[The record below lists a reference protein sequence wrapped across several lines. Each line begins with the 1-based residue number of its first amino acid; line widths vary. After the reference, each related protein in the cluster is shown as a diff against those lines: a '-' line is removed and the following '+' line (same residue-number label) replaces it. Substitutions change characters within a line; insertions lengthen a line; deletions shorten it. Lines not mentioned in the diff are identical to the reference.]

1 MKLTLIRTGRLEGY
15 TTGVLY
21 VDRLMFCHTLEPQ
34 WRNLA
39 IEKKVR
45 GKTAIPEGT
54 YRIRLLHSP
63 KFGRMMPC
71 LLDVPH
77 FTGILIHSGN
87 YVGDTKGCILVGER
101 GDCGAL
107 LYSRPTF
114 DRLYQTLEMACSAG
128 EEITITIQ

>member
-1 MKLTLIRTGRLEGY
+1 MKLTLIRTGKLEGY

-21 VDRLMFCHTLEPQ
+21 VNGLMFCHTLEPQ
-34 WRNLA
+34 WRNLS
-39 IEKKVR
+39 IEKKVK

-54 YRIRLLHSP
+54 YRIRLLQSP

-71 LLDVPH
+71 LLNVPH

-101 GDCGAL
+101 GECGAL
-107 LYSRPTF
+107 LCSRFTF
-114 DRLYQTLEMACSAG
+114 DRLYQTLEMTCSTG
-128 EEITITIQ
+128 EEITIVVQ

>member
-54 YRIRLLHSP
+54 YRIRLL
-63 KFGRMMPC
+63 
-71 LLDVPH
+71 
-77 FTGILIHSGN
+77 
-87 YVGDTKGCILVGER
+87 
-101 GDCGAL
+101 
-107 LYSRPTF
+107 
-114 DRLYQTLEMACSAG
+114 DRKSVV
-128 EEITITIQ
+128 